1 MHMEDLHDIVLG
13 DGNLAGY
20 TDRSSNAQRKD
31 ERDGDVWFREDTS
44 GLAEWQTSTVT
55 NVD

>member
-31 ERDGDVWFREDTS
+31 ERDGDVWFREDIS